1 MLKLTETTTPDQTPD
16 DTLTLPYAERQKS
29 RLPATT
35 NGGISVGLFLPRGQ
49 MLRSGL
55 LLTGS
60 QGFKVRV
67 EAAEEELSVVRCDQP
82 LLFARACY
90 HLGNRHVALQI
101 LPGELRYLADHV
113 LDQMLEGLGLTVE
126 HQLLAF
132 EPENGAYHG
141 HGH

>member
-1 MLKLTETTTPDQTPD
+1 MLKLTELSNSDAKTD
-16 DTLTLPYAERQKS
+16 DVLTLPFEARQKS

-35 NGGISVGLFLPRGQ
+35 DGGVVVGLFLPRGQ
-49 MLRSGL
+49 LLRSGL
-55 LLTGS
+55 VLTGS

-67 EAAEEELSVVRCDQP
+67 QAALEDVSVVECDDA

-101 LPGELRYLADHV
+101 LPNQLRYLSDHV
-113 LDQMLEGLGLTVE
+113 LDQMLVGLGLTIN
-126 HQLLAF
+126 HQQLAF
-132 EPENGAYHG
+132 EPEAGAYHG